1 MQVTL
6 SQKEQIVPPRDKA
19 SRGTPDAA
27 NILPS
32 HVQVTVTGPAS
43 HVQNLLAGFGS
54 QEAQLWNLTTA
65 RQIALVQTLVET
77 ATMEDAL
84 NGERLK
90 LGNPTALAVYL
101 QRCVD
106 ASSSIGVSITLLA
119 FQKGITGTSKVQE
132 VGDALWSAGL

>member
-1 MQVTL
+1 M
-6 SQKEQIVPPRDKA
+6 
-19 SRGTPDAA
+19 SREKGSRAKSDGA
-27 NILPS
+27 NMLPS
-32 HVQVTVTGPAS
+32 QVQVTFTGPVS

-54 QEAQLWNLTTA
+54 QQAQLWNLTTA

-77 ATMEDAL
+77 ATMEDTL

-90 LGNPTALAVYL
+90 LGNPAAIAVYL

-106 ASSSIGVSITLLA
+106 ASSSIGITITQA
-119 FQKGITGTSKVQE
+119 EFQKGITGASKVQE